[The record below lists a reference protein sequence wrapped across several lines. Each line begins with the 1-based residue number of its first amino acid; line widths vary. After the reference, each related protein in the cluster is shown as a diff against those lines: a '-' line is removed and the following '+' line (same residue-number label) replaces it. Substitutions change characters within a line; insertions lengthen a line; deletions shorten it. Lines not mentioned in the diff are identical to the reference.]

1 MRGTDF
7 FITMALAGV
16 FIITSCEDIVDAS
29 GQSADPALNVDLSEP
44 ISFTGT
50 EPFWAGEVVD
60 GVLTYKTP
68 ENQVGEEIEVERFA
82 GNNGVSYSGTYDE
95 ASFDLMLTQTPC
107 SDQMSDRQYPFVATL
122 KIGEEVRH
130 GCAWSED
137 RPFTT
142 PRPA

>member
-7 FITMALAGV
+7 FITTALAGV
-16 FIITSCEDIVDAS
+16 FIITSCEDIADAS
-29 GQSADPALNVDLSEP
+29 GQSAEETQNVFLSEP

-50 EPFWAGEVVD
+50 EPFWAGEVADSTLV
-60 GVLTYKTP
+60 YKTP
-68 ENQVGEEIEVERFA
+68 QIQAGQEIEVERFT
-82 GNNGVSYSGTYDE
+82 GNNGVSYSGTYDG
-95 ASFDLMLTQTPC
+95 ASFDLMLTQSPC

-122 KIGEEVRH
+122 KIGSEVRH

-137 RPFTT
+137 RPFTS